1 LGDNEEDADK
11 LIVEEL
17 DQNLKE
23 LEKNKQCVAIRKL
36 NKTYPNGKKAVNDL
50 SLTMYNSQI
59 FALLGHN
66 GAGKTTTISML
77 TGLIELSGGNVS
89 VSAF

>member
-1 LGDNEEDADK
+1 MGDNSEDSDN
-11 LIVEEL
+11 LIVEEV

-77 TGLIELSGGNVS
+77 TGLIELSGGAVS
-89 VSAF
+89 V

>member
-1 LGDNEEDADK
+1 LGDNSEDSDN
-11 LIVEEL
+11 LIVEEV

-77 TGLIELSGGNVS
+77 TGLIELSGGAVS
-89 VSAF
+89 V